1 MAAAPAVK
9 VMTDSLSNARD
20 AGRLCSLAAGTILDV
35 DPTDAPRVAAA
46 AGWPAVGIWFDAA
59 TWTDR
64 TSALVARSLHEHG
77 VIALDMEPVIV
88 GADGDCG
95 DALVEA
101 AIAVGARHV
110 LMASRV
116 PATPALI
123 DRFGALCDR
132 AAAGNVGVVLEF
144 LPIFGLRT
152 LDDAL
157 DVVRAAAR
165 PNGGVLVDTLHLA
178 RSGSTP
184 DDLRA
189 LDPGLLPY
197 LQLADAPREAPAD
210 GISGLLHEALHGR
223 LLPGEGELPLLDVL
237 RAVPDV
243 AVSVEL
249 RSEALRLAYPEPVDR
264 ARAVLRATRAVLA

>member
-1 MAAAPAVK
+1 M
-9 VMTDSLSNARD
+9 SNARKTD
-20 AGRLCSLAAGTILDV
+20 RLCSLAAGTILDV
-35 DPTDAPRVAAA
+35 DPADAPRVAAA
-46 AGWPAVGIWFDAA
+46 AGWPAVGIWFDPS

-64 TSALVARSLHEHG
+64 TSALVARSLREHG

-88 GADGDCG
+88 GPDGDCG

-116 PATPALI
+116 PATPALV

-132 AAAGNVGVVLEF
+132 AATGNVGVVLEF
-144 LPIFGLRT
+144 LPIFGVRT
-152 LDDAL
+152 LHDAL
-157 DVVRAAAR
+157 GVVQAAAR

-197 LQLADAPREAPAD
+197 LQLADALRDAPAG

-223 LLPGEGELPLLDVL
+223 LLPGGGELPLRDVL
-237 RAVPDV
+237 RTVPDV

-249 RSEALRLAYPEPVDR
+249 RSEALRLAHPDPVDR
-264 ARAVLRATRAVLA
+264 ARAVLRATHAVLA